1 LRAREV
7 HSDIFML
14 FLLYMQIVKLLDIWR
29 APEMDLFS
37 LIRDS
42 DSDWS

>member
-1 LRAREV
+1 
-7 HSDIFML
+7 ML